1 MDLERLKIR
10 GGMLMTARDI
20 LIITGGS
27 CLNSAYREHLQV
39 RDSLG
44 KKSKRLSIKEYC
56 EYWELDYWE
65 TMAFLKAN
73 R

>member
-1 MDLERLKIR
+1 
-10 GGMLMTARDI
+10 MLLTARDI
-20 LIITGGS
+20 QLITGS
-27 CLNSAYREHLQV
+27 ECSNSAYREHLQV

-56 EYWELDYWE
+56 EYWELDYEE
-65 TMAFLKAN
+65 TVSFLNSN